1 MKGNGPL
8 TKRLVRMGVQ
18 FIKSADA
25 SMRKSWPSTPVAL
38 SRKLPSP
45 RRPEPTRS
53 KLGGGR
59 MNETVTTA
67 EELFQPSSSVAW
79 EEKKKV
85 PGVVVVKRMVKGK
98 EG

>member
-67 EELFQPSSSVAW
+67 EGLFQPSSSVAW
-79 EEKKKV
+79 AVIEKV
-85 PGVVVVKRMVKGK
+85 PGVVLVQSIVKG
-98 EG
+98 ED